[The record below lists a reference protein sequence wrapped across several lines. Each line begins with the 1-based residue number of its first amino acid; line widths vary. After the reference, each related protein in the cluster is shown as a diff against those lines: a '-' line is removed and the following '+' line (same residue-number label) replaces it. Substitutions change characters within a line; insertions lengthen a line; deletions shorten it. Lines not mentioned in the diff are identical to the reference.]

1 MKISQKLLPI
11 VLMATVLMA
20 GCQKETF
27 VSLSGRQDTHT
38 MQAVDFSAISVHR
51 NIKVVLSD
59 TIDHIEV
66 TADANLID
74 YVALDQVG
82 NELVVHYN
90 NVTWNGNTN
99 TTVIMPMPKDLETY
113 NGSGTSEIW
122 VSPIIEN
129 DLVEI
134 RLSGSAFMNAQIK
147 AQKAIINLSGD
158 SKAGITGLSDN
169 FDVQFSGSSQL
180 AALQA
185 NGTYPFAA
193 GRVYGSLSGSSL
205 LTVHC
210 DGEIGCSISGSS
222 CLRYTGNAD
231 THKCSLSGLSV
242 LIAD

>member
-1 MKISQKLLPI
+1 MLH
-11 VLMATVLMA
+11 VLAATLLMA
-20 GCQKETF
+20 GCQKETV
-27 VSLSGRQDTHT
+27 VSLSSRQDTHT
-38 MQAVDFSAISVHR
+38 LQAVDFSAISVHQ
-51 NIKVVLSD
+51 NIKVILSD

-66 TADANLID
+66 TADANLIG
-74 YVALDQVG
+74 YVAIDHVG
-82 NELVVHYN
+82 NELIVHYT
-90 NVTWNGNTN
+90 NVTWNGNAS
-99 TTVIMPMPKDLETY
+99 TTVILPMPKDLETY
-113 NGSGTSEIW
+113 SASSSSEIL
-122 VSPIIEN
+122 VSPMLEN

-134 RLSGSAFMNAQIK
+134 RLSGSSSMNAQIK
-147 AQKAIINLSGD
+147 VQKAIINLSGD
-158 SKAGITGLSDN
+158 SKAGITGLSDK

-231 THKCSLSGLSV
+231 THKC
-242 LIAD
+242 A